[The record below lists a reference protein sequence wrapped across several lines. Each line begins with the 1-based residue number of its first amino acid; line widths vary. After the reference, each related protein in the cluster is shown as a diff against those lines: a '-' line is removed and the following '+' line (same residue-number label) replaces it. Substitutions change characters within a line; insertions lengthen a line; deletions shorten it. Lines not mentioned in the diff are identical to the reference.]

1 MSKGE
6 WMKRSKSFVF
16 LSLLLVLSLIAAAC
30 GGDDDGGGSAGGGG
44 GGEVDCEWVIGAM
57 GAYSGA
63 AAALGQRIVEGTEKA
78 VQEAN
83 EAGEVPCELTVQK
96 EDSQGDP
103 NQAPALADK
112 LIENENLVF
121 CACPYFSGETLATG
135 AKFSQAGIAISGT
148 GTNETIDEQGFETWF
163 RAVAPDNIQG
173 EVAANY
179 LVNVV
184 GAKSIAVVHDN
195 QDYSKGIAE
204 VVIENASDNLAS
216 DKAFVIE
223 PVAEGTGEY
232 SAVVNQIKAANPDAI
247 FYGGYYEEAGRLRKQ
262 LVENGV
268 EVTFM
273 SDDGALD
280 PGFVEAAGEDAA
292 EGVIWS
298 CPCAD
303 PTKIET
309 AQTWVEEMK
318 QEFGDKAPGTFA
330 GDVYDVTK
338 IAIQALSELDG
349 TEDIEEVRARVVEYF
364 QNAEGIEGVVKSY
377 SWDDTGEFEGGPED
391 IWIYENKGGE
401 IKSVGPAQELI
412 DAA

>member
-1 MSKGE
+1 
-6 WMKRSKSFVF
+6 MKRSGYLKFMALTFVF
-16 LSLLLVLSLIAAAC
+16 AMVAVAC
-30 GGDDDGGGSAGGGG
+30 GGGDGGGGGSAGGGDD
-44 GGEVDCEWVIGAM
+44 EPKDCTWVIGAM

-78 VQEAN
+78 VAEAN
-83 EAGEVPCELTVQK
+83 EAGDTPCELVVEK

-112 LIENENLVF
+112 LIENEELVF
-121 CACPYFSGETLATG
+121 CACPYFSGETLAVG

-173 EVAANY
+173 EVAAEY
-179 LVNVV
+179 LTTVV
-184 GAKSIAVVHDN
+184 GAKKLVVVHDN

-204 VVIENASDNLAS
+204 VVIENASDALAT

-223 PVAEGTGEY
+223 PVAEGTGDY
-232 SAVVNQIKAANPDAI
+232 SAVVSQIKDAAPDAI
-247 FYGGYYEEAGRLRKQ
+247 FYGGYYAEAGQLRKQ
-262 LVENGV
+262 LVEAGV
-268 EVTFM
+268 DVTFM

-280 PGFVEAAGEDAA
+280 PGFVESAGDTA
-292 EGVIWS
+292 EGVLWS

-303 PTKIET
+303 PNKIET
-309 AQTWVEEMK
+309 AKTWVDEMK
-318 QEFGDKAPGTFA
+318 QEFGEKAPGTFA

-338 IAIQALSELDG
+338 IAIQALGELNGD
-349 TEDIEEVRARVVEYF
+349 EDIEEVRAHVVEF
-364 QNAEGIEGVVKSY
+364 FKNAEGIEGVVKSY

-401 IKSVGPAQELI
+401 IQSIGPAQELI
-412 DAA
+412 EAG

>member
-1 MSKGE
+1 
-6 WMKRSKSFVF
+6 MKRSKSFVF
-16 LSLLLVLSLIAAAC
+16 LALLMVVAMVAAAC
-30 GGDDDGGGSAGGGG
+30 GGGDDGGGTTTGEGGDDI
-44 GGEVDCEWVIGAM
+44 ECTWVIGAM

-78 VQEAN
+78 VAEAN
-83 EAGEVPCELTVQK
+83 EAGDTPCELVVEK

-112 LIENENLVF
+112 LIENEELVF
-121 CACPYFSGETLATG
+121 CACPYFSGETLAVG

-173 EVAANY
+173 EVAAEY
-179 LVNVV
+179 LTTVV
-184 GAKSIAVVHDN
+184 GAQKLVVVHDN

-204 VVIENASDNLAS
+204 VVIENASDALAT

-223 PVAEGTGEY
+223 PVAEGTGDY
-232 SAVVNQIKAANPDAI
+232 SAVVSQIKDAAPDAI
-247 FYGGYYEEAGRLRKQ
+247 FYGGYYAEAGQLRKQ
-262 LVENGV
+262 LVEAGV
-268 EVTFM
+268 DVTFM

-280 PGFVEAAGEDAA
+280 PGFVESAGDTA
-292 EGVIWS
+292 EGVLWS

-303 PTKIET
+303 PNKIET
-309 AQTWVEEMK
+309 AKTWVDEMK
-318 QEFGDKAPGTFA
+318 QEFGEKAPGTFA

-338 IAIQALSELDG
+338 IAIQALGELNGD
-349 TEDIEEVRARVVEYF
+349 EDIEEVRAHVVEF
-364 QNAEGIEGVVKSY
+364 FKNAEGIEGVVKSY

-401 IKSVGPAQELI
+401 IQSIGPAQELI
-412 DAA
+412 EAG

>member
-6 WMKRSKSFVF
+6 WMKRSKTFVF
-16 LSLLLVLSLIAAAC
+16 MALLTAFALVAAAC
-30 GGDDDGGGSAGGGG
+30 GGDDDGGGTADPGGGDNP
-44 GGEVDCEWVIGAM
+44 ECTWVIGAM

-63 AAALGQRIVEGTEKA
+63 AAALGQRIFEGTEKA
-78 VQEAN
+78 VNEAN
-83 EAGEVPCELTVQK
+83 EAGDVPCELTTEK

-112 LIENENLVF
+112 LIENEELVF
-121 CACPYFSGETLATG
+121 MAGPYFSGETLATG
-135 AKFSQAGIAISGT
+135 AKFSQAGIGMSGT

-173 EVAANY
+173 EVAADY
-179 LVNVV
+179 LTNVL
-184 GAKSIAVVHDN
+184 GAKALVVVHDN

-204 VVIENASDNLAS
+204 VVIANAGDILAS
-216 DKAFVIE
+216 DKAFVIDPE
-223 PVAEGTGEY
+223 ETDF
-232 SAVVNQIKAANPDAI
+232 SAVVSQISSANPDAI
-247 FYGGYYEEAGRLRKQ
+247 FYGGYYEEAGQLRKQ

-268 EVTFM
+268 EVPFM

-280 PGFVEAAGEDAA
+280 PGFIEASGKPAA

-303 PTKIET
+303 PLKIEG
-309 AQTWVEEMK
+309 AADWVDAMK
-318 QEFGDKAPGTFA
+318 QEYGEKAPGTFA
-330 GDVYDVTK
+330 ADMYDVTN
-338 IAIQALSELDG
+338 IAIEALKELDG
-349 TEDIEEVRARVVEYF
+349 TEDIEEVRAHIVEYF
-364 QNAEGIEGVVKSY
+364 QNAEGIEGIAKGY

-401 IKSVGPAQELI
+401 IKSIGPAQELI

>member
-1 MSKGE
+1 
-6 WMKRSKSFVF
+6 MKRSRSFVF
-16 LSLLLVLSLIAAAC
+16 LALVMVLSLVAAAC
-30 GGDDDGGGSAGGGG
+30 GGGDDPGPTAGPD
-44 GGEVDCEWVIGAM
+44 EEINCNWTIGAM

-63 AAALGQRIVEGTEKA
+63 AAALGQRIVEGTQKA
-78 VQEAN
+78 IDEAN
-83 EAGEVPCELTVQK
+83 EAGEVPCTLEIQK

-112 LIENENLVF
+112 LIENEELVF

-135 AKFSQAGIAISGT
+135 AKFSQAGIGMSGT

-173 EVAANY
+173 EVAADY
-179 LVNVV
+179 LANVL
-184 GAKSIAVVHDN
+184 GAQSLAVVHDN

-204 VVIENASDNLAS
+204 VVIEAAGPDVLATE
-216 DKAFVIE
+216 DAFVIDPE
-223 PVAEGTGEY
+223 ETDY
-232 SAVVNQIKAANPDAI
+232 SAVVSKIKAANPDAI
-247 FYGGYYEEAGRLRKQ
+247 FYGGYYEEAGLLRKQ

-268 EVTFM
+268 DVPFM

-280 PGFVEAAGEDAA
+280 PGFVESAGDAA

-303 PTKIET
+303 PLKIEG
-309 AQTWVEEMK
+309 ASEWVQSMK
-318 QEFGDKAPGTFA
+318 DEFGPKAPGTFA
-330 GDVYDVTK
+330 ADMYDVTNV
-338 IAIQALSELDG
+338 AIEALKGLNGD
-349 TEDIEEVRARVVEYF
+349 EDIEEVRAAVVEF
-364 QNAEGIEGVVKSY
+364 FKNAEGFEGIAKTY

-401 IKSVGPAQELI
+401 IKSIGPAQELI
-412 DAA
+412 GQAG

>member
-6 WMKRSKSFVF
+6 WMKRSKTFV
-16 LSLLLVLSLIAAAC
+16 LMTLLTAFALVAAAC
-30 GGDDDGGGSAGGGG
+30 GGGGDDTTDTAQNGDTP
-44 GGEVDCEWVIGAM
+44 ECTWVIGAM

-63 AAALGQRIVEGTEKA
+63 AAALGQRIFEGTEKA
-78 VQEAN
+78 VNEAN
-83 EAGEVPCELTVQK
+83 EAGDVACTLETQK

-112 LIENENLVF
+112 LIENEELVF

-135 AKFSQAGIAISGT
+135 AKFSQAGIGMSGT

-179 LVNVV
+179 LTSVV
-184 GAKSIAVVHDN
+184 GAQALVVVHDN

-204 VVIENASDNLAS
+204 VVIDNAGDVLAS
-216 DKAFVIE
+216 DKAFVIDPE
-223 PVAEGTGEY
+223 ETDY
-232 SAVVNQIKAANPDAI
+232 SAVVSQISNANPDAI
-247 FYGGYYEEAGRLRKQ
+247 FYGGYYEEAGLLRKQ

-268 EVTFM
+268 DVPFM

-280 PGFVEAAGEDAA
+280 PGFVESAGDTA
-292 EGVIWS
+292 EGVLWS

-303 PTKIET
+303 PLKIEG
-309 AQTWVEEMK
+309 ASEWVDAMK
-318 QEFGDKAPGTFA
+318 QEYGEKAPGTFA
-330 GDVYDVTK
+330 ADMYDVTNV
-338 IAIQALSELDG
+338 AIEALKELDG
-349 TEDIEEVRARVVEYF
+349 TEDIEEVRAHVVEYF
-364 QNAEGIEGVVKSY
+364 QNAEGIEGVAKSY

-401 IKSVGPAQELI
+401 IKSIGPAQELI
-412 DAA
+412 EGA